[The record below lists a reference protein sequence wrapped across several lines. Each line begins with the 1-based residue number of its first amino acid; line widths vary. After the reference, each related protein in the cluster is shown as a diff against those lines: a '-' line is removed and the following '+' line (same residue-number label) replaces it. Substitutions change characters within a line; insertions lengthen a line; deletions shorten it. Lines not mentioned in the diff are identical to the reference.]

1 MFFVRWVLRTFHF
14 TNNSMNCSS
23 LRMNDSYAGDDNDQ
37 SLLAYVSKLFQP
49 AFISANKI
57 VSIQKAPKCHQ
68 LAEAITMGF
77 LNHWEDKQPS
87 SPLRI
92 PYSSQQISDK

>member
-23 LRMNDSYAGDDNDQ
+23 LRMNDSYAEPIWR